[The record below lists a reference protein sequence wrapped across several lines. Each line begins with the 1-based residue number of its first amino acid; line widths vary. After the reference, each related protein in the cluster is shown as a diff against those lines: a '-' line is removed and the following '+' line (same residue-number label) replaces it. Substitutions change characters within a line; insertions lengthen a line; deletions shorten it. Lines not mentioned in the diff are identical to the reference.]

1 MTRSARSG
9 ALHGVL
15 NPPIWRRASC
25 ALVLLFWLAVA
36 GPARADVGLG
46 GHLGV
51 NLDHGNVH
59 LGVDALIPV
68 KQITPRVELA
78 LWPNFAHVFIH
89 DGHDVEL
96 LGFDVPFAFNA
107 ISDVVTPFVAPG
119 LGLSIGDDTTVK
131 VNAIGGV
138 FFHVGRVRPFT
149 AVALRFVRGTY
160 ADLLAGVL
168 IDL

>member
-1 MTRSARSG
+1 
-9 ALHGVL
+9 ALTACCL
-15 NPPIWRRASC
+15 AST
-25 ALVLLFWLAVA
+25 
-36 GPARADVGLG
+36 ARADVSLG

-68 KQITPRVELA
+68 KQISPRVQLA

-89 DGHDVEL
+89 DYHDVEL
-96 LGFDVPFAFNA
+96 LGFDVPFIFNTV
-107 ISDVVTPFVAPG
+107 SDVVLPFVAPG
-119 LGLSIGDDTTVK
+119 LGLSIGDESTVK

-138 FFHVGRVRPFT
+138 FFHLGRVRPFT

-160 ADLLAGVL
+160 ADWLAGVL
-168 IDL
+168 VDL

>member
-1 MTRSARSG
+1 MLVSPLRLWFALFVLYLALDAR
-9 ALHGVL
+9 
-15 NPPIWRRASC
+15 
-25 ALVLLFWLAVA
+25 
-36 GPARADVGLG
+36 PARADVSLG
-46 GHLGV
+46 GHFAV

-59 LGVDALIPV
+59 LGADALIPI
-68 KQITPRVELA
+68 KQITPRVQLA

-89 DGHDVEL
+89 DGRDVEL

-107 ISDVVTPFVAPG
+107 LSDVVIPFVAPG
-119 LGLSIGDDTTVK
+119 LGLSIGDETTVK

-149 AVALRFVRGTY
+149 AIAVRFVRNTY
-160 ADLLAGVL
+160 TDLLAGLL